1 MEPKRTDPDG
11 SKMYQKDSVLL
22 VQKGNKMK
30 EEIKNHGKTWL
41 FFFTIGISL
50 MLAYKIIEG
59 IGNITNIVGNLLSI
73 VSPFLAGLLMAYLLY
88 IPENKIEKLYKKT
101 KPKFIRKNARKFAI
115 LTTYLMTLLIL
126 VIIINFILPVL
137 IESINELIGNLENYY
152 NKVIE
157 MYSNLPDDSI
167 FKTEKVYN
175 AIKELQNFDL
185 QQYLSLDR
193 ITGYVKGAVGFAT
206 GIFDVFVAIV
216 VSIYILAERNEI
228 LSFFKKVTK
237 VMFKEKTV
245 NKIEKYFYKAN
256 GVFFKFI
263 SSQFIDALIVGILA
277 TIVMKA
283 LNIKYASL
291 LGFSIGLFNMIPYFG
306 AIIAISISA
315 IITLITGGLSK
326 AAIMLVS
333 IIILQQID
341 ANIINPKIIGDSLEI
356 SPILVILSVTIGG
369 GYFGVIGMF
378 LGVPVAAIL
387 KILVND
393 YIDNKLDV

>member
-1 MEPKRTDPDG
+1 
-11 SKMYQKDSVLL
+11 
-22 VQKGNKMK
+22 MK

-393 YIDNKLDV
+393 YIDNKLNV

>member
-1 MEPKRTDPDG
+1 
-11 SKMYQKDSVLL
+11 MYNRNEKKSENWKNWIAIFTVGLLLILVYKLLDNFTQIGEWIGTLFSVL
-22 VQKGNKMK
+22 
-30 EEIKNHGKTWL
+30 
-41 FFFTIGISL
+41 
-50 MLAYKIIEG
+50 A
-59 IGNITNIVGNLLSI
+59 
-73 VSPFLAGLLMAYLLY
+73 PFLVGLLIAYLLY
-88 IPENKIEKLYKKT
+88 MPCRGLENLYKKT
-101 KPKFIRKNARKFAI
+101 KKKNFINKHARTLSVATVYIIAI
-115 LTTYLMTLLIL
+115 LII
-126 VIIINFILPVL
+126 VIVL
-137 IESINELIGNLENYY
+137 IFVIPAIIDSAIEFVSNIQNYY
-152 NKVIE
+152 NEALQAIDQ
-157 MYSNLPDDSI
+157 LPAESFLKSEI
-167 FKTEKVYN
+167 VTN
-175 AIKELQNFDL
+175 AIAKIQNIDL
-185 QQYLSLDR
+185 ERFTNLESIINYL
-193 ITGYVKGAVGFAT
+193 KGAFNIVN
-206 GIFDVFVAIV
+206 GIFSAFVAFV

-228 LSFFKKVTK
+228 LSFFKKLTK
-237 VMFKEKTV
+237 SMFKEKTV
-245 NKIEKYFYKAN
+245 NKIERYFYRAN

-277 TIVMKA
+277 TIVMKI
-283 LNIKYASL
+283 LNIKYATL
-291 LGFSIGLFNMIPYFG
+291 LGFAIGLFNMIPYFG

-393 YIDNKLDV
+393 YIDNKLQV

>member
-1 MEPKRTDPDG
+1 M
-11 SKMYQKDSVLL
+11 
-22 VQKGNKMK
+22 
-30 EEIKNHGKTWL
+30 
-41 FFFTIGISL
+41 
-50 MLAYKIIEG
+50 
-59 IGNITNIVGNLLSI
+59 
-73 VSPFLAGLLMAYLLY
+73 
-88 IPENKIEKLYKKT
+88 
-101 KPKFIRKNARKFAI
+101 
-115 LTTYLMTLLIL
+115 
-126 VIIINFILPVL
+126 
-137 IESINELIGNLENYY
+137 
-152 NKVIE
+152 
-157 MYSNLPDDSI
+157 
-167 FKTEKVYN
+167 
-175 AIKELQNFDL
+175 
-185 QQYLSLDR
+185 
-193 ITGYVKGAVGFAT
+193 
-206 GIFDVFVAIV
+206 FVAIV

-228 LSFFKKVTK
+228 LSFLKKLTQS
-237 VMFKEKTV
+237 MFKEKTV

-277 TIVMKA
+277 TLVMRI
-283 LNIKYASL
+283 LNIKYAIL
-291 LGFSIGLFNMIPYFG
+291 LGFAIGLFNMIPYFG

-369 GYFGVIGMF
+369 GYFGIIGMF

-393 YIDNKLDV
+393 YIDNKLQV

>member
-1 MEPKRTDPDG
+1 
-11 SKMYQKDSVLL
+11 
-22 VQKGNKMK
+22 MK
-30 EEIKNHGKTWL
+30 EEIKSHGKTWL
-41 FFFTIGISL
+41 FFFTIGICL
-50 MLAYKIIEG
+50 MIAYKIIDS
-59 IGNITNIVGNLLSI
+59 IGNLTSVIGNLISI
-73 VSPFLAGLLMAYLLY
+73 VSPFFAGLLMAYLLY
-88 IPENKIEKLYKKT
+88 IPENKIERLYRRS
-101 KPKFIRKNARKFAI
+101 KPKLVRKNARKFAI
-115 LTTYLMTLLIL
+115 LTTYIMAILIL

-137 IESINELIGNLENYY
+137 VESINELIGNLENYY

-157 MYSNLPDDSI
+157 TYNNLPEDSV

-175 AIKELQNFDL
+175 ALKELQNFNIE
-185 QQYLSLDR
+185 QYLSLDR
-193 ITGYVKGAVGFAT
+193 ITGYVKGVVGFAT

-228 LSFFKKVTK
+228 LSFLKKLTQS
-237 VMFKEKTV
+237 MFKEKTV
-245 NKIEKYFYKAN
+245 NKIEKYFYRAN

-277 TIVMKA
+277 IVVMRI
-283 LNIKYASL
+283 LNIKYAIL
-291 LGFSIGLFNMIPYFG
+291 LGFAIGLFNMIPYFG

-315 IITLITGGLSK
+315 LITLITGGLSK

-393 YIDNKLDV
+393 YIDNKLQV

>member
-1 MEPKRTDPDG
+1 
-11 SKMYQKDSVLL
+11 
-22 VQKGNKMK
+22 MK
-30 EEIKNHGKTWL
+30 EEIRNHGKKWL
-41 FFFTIGISL
+41 FFFTIGICL
-50 MLAYKIIEG
+50 MIAYKVIDS
-59 IGNITNIVGNLLSI
+59 IGNLTSVIGNLISI
-73 VSPFLAGLLMAYLLY
+73 ISPFFAGLLMAYLLY
-88 IPENKIEKLYKKT
+88 IPENKIEKTYRKSKKR
-101 KPKFIRKNARKFAI
+101 FIRKNARKLAI
-115 LTTYLMTLLIL
+115 FTTYLMTILIL
-126 VIIINFILPVL
+126 IIIINFILPVL
-137 IESINELIGNLENYY
+137 AESINELIGNLENYY
-152 NKVIE
+152 NKVITT
-157 MYSNLPDDSI
+157 YNNLPEDSI

-175 AIKELQNFDL
+175 ALKELQNFNVE
-185 QQYLSLDR
+185 QYLSFDR
-193 ITGYVKGAVGFAT
+193 ITGYVKGVVGFAT

-228 LSFFKKVTK
+228 LSFLKRLTK
-237 VMFKEKTV
+237 SMFKEKTV
-245 NKIEKYFYKAN
+245 NKIEKYFYRAN

-277 TIVMKA
+277 TIVMKI
-283 LNIKYASL
+283 LNIKYATL

-306 AIIAISISA
+306 AIIAVSISA
-315 IITLITGGLSK
+315 IITLITGGVSK

-369 GYFGVIGMF
+369 GYFGVLGMF

-393 YIDNKLDV
+393 YIDNKLQV

>member
-1 MEPKRTDPDG
+1 MCHK
-11 SKMYQKDSVLL
+11 
-22 VQKGNKMK
+22 KGNKMK

-59 IGNITNIVGNLLSI
+59 IGNIANIVGSLLSI

-101 KPKFIRKNARKFAI
+101 KSKFIRKNARKFAI

-175 AIKELQNFDL
+175 AIKELQNFDV

-193 ITGYVKGAVGFAT
+193 ITGYVKGVVGFAT

-326 AAIMLVS
+326 AAIMLVA

>member
-1 MEPKRTDPDG
+1 MEPKRTDSDG
-11 SKMYQKDSVLL
+11 SKMYQKDPVLL

-393 YIDNKLDV
+393 YIDNKLNV